1 MSRRREVYFFPHTG
15 GAFRTFCRMCRSLEY
30 GCDVVSAVFLAATAV
45 ILRLPPIQK
54 RQKRIYS
61 LSWYEEEWYVQLS
74 IFSHEHNMRRK
85 QYEYKLW
92 VVGCRFQVFKI
103 NSRKNDGFILVKQ
116 KAEWRSMSPGF
127 GIFFFVAQKG
137 CNELRVHITFDTSA
151 STNDDIPSA
160 PQSPGSATSGR
171 RRL

>member
-1 MSRRREVYFFPHTG
+1 MPFAPSAECVEVLNT
-15 GAFRTFCRMCRSLEY
+15 
-30 GCDVVSAVFLAATAV
+30 AATWYQPSFW
-45 ILRLPPIQK
+45 LPP
-54 RQKRIYS
+54 RSYCAFHLYRSDRNVRS

-74 IFSHEHNMRRK
+74 IFSHEHMRRK

-160 PQSPGSATSGR
+160 PQSPGSATSAR